1 MYFDISNSKT
11 KQCLTID
18 TRDVNFLGPGRFRTN
33 ADNGGKQVCYYNRNK
48 TDTSFNSFLATREQ
62 TFQENDIKFSTVWLI
77 DNINKSRASYSEVTN
92 KLNSFNN
99 DFAWGA
105 VQPISGGSLASRGNS
120 AKSKRKYDDRRN
132 SKKPRF
138 LSMK

>member
-1 MYFDISNSKT
+1 MSSFANRFKNTYIPHINLWINKLYFDISNSKT

-62 TFQENDIKFSTVWLI
+62 TFQENDIKFSTV
-77 DNINKSRASYSEVTN
+77 
-92 KLNSFNN
+92 
-99 DFAWGA
+99 
-105 VQPISGGSLASRGNS
+105 
-120 AKSKRKYDDRRN
+120 
-132 SKKPRF
+132 
-138 LSMK
+138 